1 MGCLCSG
8 SIIVN
13 LMDNTLSQSEIE
25 EKIQKARSIFES
37 FVNST
42 NHHLRTLQD
51 ELNAMMRQ
59 LEQEIEKK

>member
-1 MGCLCSG
+1 
-8 SIIVN
+8 
-13 LMDNTLSQSEIE
+13 MDNTLSQSEIE